1 MVLLIVI
8 GWVYSLGLLHS
19 FMQPANSL
27 KIESLN
33 EGWCDKDHVLL
44 HACFQ
49 LLIDFVEKEMRVQDH
64 PDWNATEE
72 SRNAKKEIEALYAW
86 WQQRKNDAI
95 MDRSGSFIEDHVIYA
110 VDNAM
115 LKRLVDIR
123 MHLWS

>member
-1 MVLLIVI
+1 
-8 GWVYSLGLLHS
+8 
-19 FMQPANSL
+19 MQPANIL
-27 KIESLN
+27 KIQGLG

-49 LLIDFVEKEMRVQDH
+49 LLSDFVETEMRVQDH

-72 SRNAKKEIEALYAW
+72 SCRAKKEIEELYAW

-95 MDRSGSFIEDHVIYA
+95 MNRSVSFSEEHVIYA
-110 VDNAM
+110 KDNEM

-123 MHLWS
+123 MHLWT